1 MLIGEVFDGQTVRL
15 CPGGRGCGPAG
26 QEADAG
32 RNYDVILMDFVM
44 PVMDGPTAT
53 RAIRAM
59 DVKSPIFGLTGNLR
73 ISVIAVARAKGCF
86 SNLGGFSSVF
96 IVTIL

>member
-32 RNYDVILMDFVM
+32 R
-44 PVMDGPTAT
+44 PA
-53 RAIRAM
+53 
-59 DVKSPIFGLTGNLR
+59 
-73 ISVIAVARAKGCF
+73 ARPGGGGEVPYSARRRGKVSQSFMLGC
-86 SNLGGFSSVF
+86 
-96 IVTIL
+96 